1 MAVTVIVLAIIAIF
15 STGIAILSFQPALYD
30 LAYKIDFWENPA
42 DVSQDIL
49 ITRDTLYS
57 ASIAIPIFMVGIIVI
72 WSYLAIT
79 RREEI

>member
-15 STGIAILSFQPALYD
+15 STGIAILSFQPALFN
-30 LAYKIDFWENPA
+30 LAYEIDFWAQTNEVN
-42 DVSQDIL
+42 DDIK